1 MSLAAERSIA
11 SWSDRVVPGFLRTL
25 EQRLQPDGLQ
35 SARFPATAA
44 LVLIL
49 ALLAVYSLFR
59 GFDAFEFVTG
69 DALYSIHMLD
79 YGILDFRPPPPN
91 RIVPDI
97 ALHWLVNPFVDDPY
111 QQKLLVGAI
120 IFVVTSLGVG
130 LSLGPLA
137 FAAFSAIMLSNGLGI
152 LVSATHYSLPLT
164 VLLWL
169 ATRGTRLEL
178 PMLFVLT
185 FSDPLIL
192 LPLAFVLVERQE
204 LRMHLARAVS
214 IIAALAVNTLYSEF
228 SATIVQIVA
237 LFPLW
242 FACVWIARQLGLTRT
257 AMVAICVLLP
267 LASAFGF
274 GTDRYTVPVAAS
286 LVLLLFPAQSWRI
299 DWRYAVVP
307 AVAIAIFL
315 VTVDKRRMET
325 VNAGYQCLVGE
336 LEARNIDTV
345 AAGHWTAKPL
355 YFAAKQAGIALT
367 VTQTDFARNISHPWM
382 APRSFYGAP
391 TTYAVRDS
399 DTCTRIDNSDTYC
412 GQAKLASV
420 AEVTPLC
427 GMFELYRYET
437 AVPARHASPDGKV
450 EAILHNLNHYIET
463 VATKLR

>member
-1 MSLAAERSIA
+1 MSLATERSNAGWI
-11 SWSDRVVPGFLRTL
+11 DHIVPGFVRTL
-25 EQRLQPDGLQ
+25 ERRLQADRLQ
-35 SARFPATAA
+35 SAGFSATAA

-49 ALLAVYSLFR
+49 ALLAVYSIFR

-97 ALHWLVNPFVDDPY
+97 ALHWLLNAFVSDPY

-120 IFVVTSLGVG
+120 IFVVTSLCVG
-130 LSLGPLA
+130 LSRGLLA
-137 FAAFSAIMLSNGLGI
+137 FTAFTAIMLSNGLGI
-152 LVSATHYSLPLT
+152 LISATHYSLPLT
-164 VLLWL
+164 VLAWL

-178 PMLFVLT
+178 PVLFVLT

-204 LRMHLARAVS
+204 PQVHLARALA
-214 IIAALAVNTLYSEF
+214 IFAALVVNTLYSEF

-242 FACVWIARQLGLTRT
+242 FVCAWIARKLCLTRT
-257 AMVAICVLLP
+257 AIVAICILLP
-267 LASAFGF
+267 LVSALGF
-274 GTDRYTVPVAAS
+274 ATDRYTLPVAAS
-286 LVLLLFPAQSWRI
+286 LVLLLFPSRRWHF
-299 DWRYAVVP
+299 DWRYAAVP
-307 AVAIAIFL
+307 ALAIAIFL
-315 VTVDKRRMET
+315 GTVDKRRMET
-325 VNAGYQCLVGE
+325 VNAGYRCLVGE
-336 LEARNIDTV
+336 LAERNIDNV

-355 YFAAKQAGIALT
+355 YFAARQDGVALT
-367 VTQTDFARNISHPWM
+367 ITQTDFARNISHPWM

-399 DTCTRIDNSDTYC
+399 DTCARINDSDTYC
-412 GQAKLASV
+412 GQANVASV

-427 GMFELYRYET
+427 GMFELFRYET
-437 AVPARHASPDGKV
+437 TVPARHASPEGKV
-450 EAILHNLNHYIET
+450 AAILHNLNHYIQT
-463 VATKLR
+463 VAKKLR